1 MTLAEADSSR
11 AFEVKDVSLLIP
23 CKIIELEACFVG
35 DNDKRTML
43 QKHADKAGA
52 AGSSIEPEYNRV
64 VIGVSLGVEKDIV
77 ECASGEVQIS

>member
-1 MTLAEADSSR
+1 
-11 AFEVKDVSLLIP
+11 VS
-23 CKIIELEACFVG
+23 
-35 DNDKRTML
+35 T
-43 QKHADKAGA
+43 DKAGA